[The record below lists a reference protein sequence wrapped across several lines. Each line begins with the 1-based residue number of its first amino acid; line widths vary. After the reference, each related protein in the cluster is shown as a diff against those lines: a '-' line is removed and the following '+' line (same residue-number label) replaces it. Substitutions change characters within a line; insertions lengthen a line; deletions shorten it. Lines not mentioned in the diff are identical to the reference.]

1 MSLSMTARRIVMAC
15 LGAVAAPLA
24 LAQPASPQF
33 VGFIT
38 SGLSGPIGIFNAADE
53 SNRLFVIQQGG
64 QVRVWRN
71 GSLQTAPFLSL
82 GSGTTCTY
90 PGNAQAT
97 TVGFTSGGERGL
109 LGLAFHPQYE
119 SNGRIFVGFTDS
131 AGDTM
136 VVRFTKANPA
146 PPASG
151 DDVLSPADLATC
163 TVILRVDQDFSNHNG
178 GNVAFGPD
186 GFLYVGMGDGGSGGD
201 PCNRAQTL
209 DPAGLQGAAS
219 GGTGSDC
226 PADNNFISNGGDPD
240 SRALLGKMLR
250 IDVDGTTATPG
261 TALCGEPRTGQ
272 PVAYAIPAGQ
282 PSTGSGPIAAA
293 CDEVW
298 SYGLRNPWRWSFDR
312 QTGDLL
318 IGDVG
323 QNVIE
328 EVSFEPAGVGGRNYG
343 WRCFEGNDV
352 FSTGVPCA
360 SPVVPHSAPVITYSH
375 AAGRCSITG
384 GFRYRGTVQGL
395 GGAYF
400 YADYCTGEVWTSVQ
414 GSGGGW
420 SPTGT
425 PFVDLSSVVTS
436 FGEDEAGNLYVTNG
450 SQILLLDGPRIPA
463 DLLFA
468 SGFEP

>member
-1 MSLSMTARRIVMAC
+1 MPLSMTARRMLLAC
-15 LGAVAAPLA
+15 LGAAAAPFA

-38 SGLSGPIGIFNAADE
+38 SGLSSPIGIFNAADG

-71 GSLQTAPFLSL
+71 GSLQGTPFLSL

-90 PGNAQAT
+90 PGNAQPT

-119 SNGRIFVGFTDS
+119 SNGRLFASFTDS

-178 GNVAFGPD
+178 GNLAFGPD
-186 GFLYVGMGDGGSGGD
+186 GFLYIGMGDGGSGGD

-209 DPAGLQGAAS
+209 DPAGLAAND
-219 GGTGSDC
+219 GNDAGC
-226 PADNNFISNGGDPD
+226 PADASFTGNGGDPD

-250 IDVDGTTATPG
+250 IDVDGTTPAGSAG
-261 TALCGEPRTGQ
+261 TCGEPRTNQ
-272 PVAYAIPAGQ
+272 PLEYAIPAGQ
-282 PSTGSGPIAAA
+282 PSIGSGPIAAA

-318 IGDVG
+318 IADVG
-323 QNVIE
+323 QGAIE
-328 EVSFEPAGVGGRNYG
+328 EVSFEPLGAGGRNYG
-343 WRCFEGNDV
+343 WRCVEGNNN
-352 FSTGVPCA
+352 FNNTGAACT
-360 SPVVPHSAPVITYSH
+360 SPVVPRTAPVITYGHS
-375 AAGRCSITG
+375 AGRCSITG
-384 GFRYRGTVQGL
+384 GYRYRGTVQGL
-395 GGAYF
+395 AGAYF
-400 YADYCTGEVWTSVQ
+400 YADYCTGEIWTSTE
-414 GSGGGW
+414 SGGSW
-420 SPTGT
+420 TPPGT
-425 PFVDLSSVVTS
+425 PFVDLSGVVTS

-450 SQILLLDGPRIPA
+450 SQILLLDGPRTPA